1 MSSAEQVLPLH
12 LQIWIP
18 FIAVS
23 VVRNSNTMLNRSSE
37 SGHSCLVLD
46 LNLDSSVVCITA
58 YDICSLGSQMGG
70 YLSVF

>member
-1 MSSAEQVLPLH
+1 MSSAERVLPLH

-46 LNLDSSVVCITA
+46 FKGKFKKFSQLNMMWAIGFVIKWSSLC
-58 YDICSLGSQMGG
+58 
-70 YLSVF
+70 